1 MKMRMLFI
9 KIVKLLL
16 SLFIGAVFYFSWL
29 PSPDLRTE
37 SFLPLWLSEWS
48 NYYYNLRTAIPFVA
62 IGFLIEV
69 VMYKNSSI
77 ENRKTRVGL
86 FTQNI
91 SVATT
96 VVCIAEGGAVFNSQ

>member
-69 VMYKNSSI
+69 VRHKKSQI
-77 ENRKTRVGL
+77 ENRKTRISL
-86 FTQNI
+86 FIKNI
-91 SVATT
+91 SIATT
-96 VVCIAEGGAVFNSQ
+96 IVR

>member
-62 IGFLIEV
+62 IGFLLEMV
-69 VMYKNSSI
+69 SHKKSQI
-77 ENRKTRVGL
+77 ENRKTRISL
-86 FTQNI
+86 FIQNI
-91 SVATT
+91 SIATT
-96 VVCIAEGGAVFNSQ
+96 IVR